1 MNTPCV
7 DVIDSSFQALYIF
20 VTCGTTSC
28 KAEEN
33 QDAVRFLVQGAQL
46 NLLAEVDKE
55 PAFFAARRPAGFSV
69 YTQGKHS

>member
-1 MNTPCV
+1 ME
-7 DVIDSSFQALYIF
+7 QRLL
-20 VTCGTTSC
+20 GQ
-28 KAEEN
+28 EN